1 MPFGFRNRDISAL
14 MSDLTPGVATLRKV
28 LPNNCED
35 VDEAIVDYMGG
46 LLDDEDVSK
55 EVR

>member
-1 MPFGFRNRDISAL
+1 